1 MGSQSVNYWI
11 KETLVAESAA
21 KQDDPVKGKGQLKRE
36 ATEAA
41 LIDAF
46 GRVVQRSGLRNVGVN
61 EVIKEAGIGKA
72 LLYRYFG
79 GLPGLV
85 HAWGEKNRMWP
96 DLSELSELSDSL
108 EAVGASDQLKTMV
121 RHHGETLRE
130 DPLRVEILADEFMS
144 ETPIS
149 ASLSEIR
156 QQLGKEHAGIFAKN
170 KHFQDNHMLMVILMA
185 AASYLAM
192 RAAKAPWY
200 MGENIGS
207 EQGWSHLMDH
217 IDEIIDQALGDE
229 K

>member
-1 MGSQSVNYWI
+1 MSNQTAT
-11 KETLVAESAA
+11 ED
-21 KQDDPVKGKGQLKRE
+21 QVKGKGRLKRE

-85 HAWGEKNRMWP
+85 KAWGEKNQVWP
-96 DLSELSELSDSL
+96 DLSEFHDLPDGSE
-108 EAVGASDQLKTMV
+108 QLDTAELLKRMV
-121 RHHGETLRE
+121 LHHAGSLRE
-130 DPLRVEILADEFMS
+130 DALRVEILADQFMNP
-144 ETPIS
+144 TPIS
-149 ASLSEIR
+149 DALQEIR
-156 QQLGKEHAGIFAKN
+156 QQLGQEHQAIFSQN
-170 KHFQDNHMLMVILMA
+170 EQIQEYRTLMMLLMS

-192 RAAKAPWY
+192 RAVKAPWY
-200 MGENIGS
+200 MGENIGTD
-207 EQGWSHLMDH
+207 QGWDLMMDQLE
-217 IDEIIDQALGDE
+217 EIVDAMV